1 MMQTNKATEY
11 EASDQMIVS
20 AAHVI
25 KDYEALYVGLG
36 LPFVAALLA
45 KYTHAPHC
53 TIAIENGIIRTTT
66 FPLPQSTDT
75 VGSQT
80 GSDNLGGLFYV
91 NCLGQAGFIDMGF
104 LGAGQLDRYG
114 NVNDT
119 CIGDY
124 RDPVYRFQGGGGGND
139 VMSFCKR
146 TVIIVR
152 QSRRRFPEKVDFI
165 TCPGY
170 LDGRPGQRESAG
182 LPPGTGPS
190 SVITNL
196 GCYYFEKGEMVL
208 KSIHSGCGVT
218 LDKVI
223 AETGWNLKV
232 SPDLKD
238 TVPPTAEEIRILRE
252 QVDPKKIWTGGK
264 RAVRLAED

>member
-1 MMQTNKATEY
+1 MIQINKEVEY

-20 AAHVI
+20 AAHEI
-25 KDYEALYVGLG
+25 RDYEALYVGLG

-53 TIAIENGIIRTTT
+53 TIAIENGIIRTTP

-75 VGSQT
+75 VGVQT
-80 GSDNLGGLFYV
+80 GADNLGGLFFV

-114 NVNDT
+114 NINDT
-119 CIGDY
+119 VVGDY
-124 RDPVYRFQGGGGGND
+124 NNPVYRFQGGGGGND
-139 VMSFCKR
+139 VISFCKR
-146 TVIIVR
+146 TVIVVR

-170 LDGRPGQRESAG
+170 LDGQPGRREEVG
-182 LPPGTGPS
+182 LPAGTGPS
-190 SVITNL
+190 AVITNL
-196 GCYYFEKGEMVL
+196 GCYGFEKGEMVL
-208 KSIHSGCGVT
+208 KSIHSGCGIT
-218 LDKVI
+218 LDKVK
-223 AETGWNLKV
+223 AETGWDLKV
-232 SPDLKD
+232 SPDLRD

-264 RAVRLAED
+264 RAVRQAED